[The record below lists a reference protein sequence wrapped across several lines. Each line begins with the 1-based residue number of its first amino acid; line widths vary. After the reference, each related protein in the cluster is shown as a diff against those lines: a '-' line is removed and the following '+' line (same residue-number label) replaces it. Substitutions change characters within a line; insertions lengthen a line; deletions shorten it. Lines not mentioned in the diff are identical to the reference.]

1 MKKLNFLNI
10 IRTSIVIIFGMLF
23 FGCKNQSEYTKV
35 LKRELGNKNEF
46 NDLIFDMKIGQSR
59 KDYFDICYKLNQ
71 KKLIVSGQRS
81 LNPELTL
88 KSKSSSAKGGNI
100 KMSFNG
106 IFNEKKIMRGM
117 EMRFYFT
124 GWSSWNKTLS
134 SDNLL
139 IQLKDTLMGWFPG
152 NEFFNVNF
160 ENNLSTE
167 VKIDGNRRI
176 LAYLVNSKDVAV
188 RIEDMSGKYD

>member
-10 IRTSIVIIFGMLF
+10 NRISIVIIFGMLF
-23 FGCKNQSEYTKV
+23 FGCKNQSEYIKV
-35 LKRELGNKNEF
+35 LNMELKNKNEF
-46 NDLIFDMKIGQSR
+46 NDLIFDMKIGQS
-59 KDYFDICYKLNQ
+59 KQDYFDICYKLNQ
-71 KKLIVSGQRS
+71 KKLIVSGERD
-81 LNPELTL
+81 LNPELIL
-88 KSKSSSAKGGNI
+88 KSKNELVKGSNI

-106 IFNEKKIMRGM
+106 IFNEEKIMRGV

-124 GWSSWNKTLS
+124 GWSSWNKDLS

-139 IQLKDTLMGWFPG
+139 VQLKDTLRNWFPG
-152 NEFFNVNF
+152 NDFFKVNF

-188 RIEDMSGKYD
+188 RIEDMSGGYD

>member
-1 MKKLNFLNI
+1 M
-10 IRTSIVIIFGMLF
+10 
-23 FGCKNQSEYTKV
+23 
-35 LKRELGNKNEF
+35 
-46 NDLIFDMKIGQSR
+46 
-59 KDYFDICYKLNQ
+59 
-71 KKLIVSGQRS
+71 
-81 LNPELTL
+81 NPELVL
-88 KSKSSSAKGGNI
+88 KPKNDLVKGSNI

-124 GWSSWNKTLS
+124 GRSSWNKDLS

-139 IQLKDTLMGWFPG
+139 IQLKDTLREWFPG
-152 NEFFNVNF
+152 NDFFKVNF
-160 ENNLSTE
+160 DNNLSTE

-176 LAYLVNSKDVAV
+176 LAYLANSKDVAV

>member
-1 MKKLNFLNI
+1 MKKLNFLYI
-10 IRTSIVIIFGMLF
+10 IRVCIVIIFGMHVL
-23 FGCKNQSEYTKV
+23 GCKNQSEYTKV
-35 LKRELGNKNEF
+35 LKRELENKNYF

-59 KDYFDICYKLNQ
+59 QDYFDICYKLNK
-71 KKLIVSGQRS
+71 KKLIVSGERS
-81 LNPELTL
+81 LNPELIL
-88 KSKSSSAKGGNI
+88 KSKNDLVKASNI

-124 GWSSWNKTLS
+124 GWSSWNKALS
-134 SDNLL
+134 SDSLL
-139 IQLKDTLMGWFPG
+139 FQLKDTLKEWFPG
-152 NEFFNVNF
+152 NDFFKVNF
-160 ENNLSTE
+160 NNNLSTE

>member
-10 IRTSIVIIFGMLF
+10 TRISIIIIFGLLV
-23 FGCKNQSEYTKV
+23 FGCKNQSQYTKV
-35 LKRELGNKNEF
+35 LKRELENKNEF

-59 KDYFDICYKLNQ
+59 QDYFDICYKLNK
-71 KKLIVSGQRS
+71 KKLIVSGERS
-81 LNPELTL
+81 LNPELIL
-88 KSKSSSAKGGNI
+88 KSKNDLVKASNI

-124 GWSSWNKTLS
+124 GWSSWNKDLS
-134 SDNLL
+134 SDSLL
-139 IQLKDTLMGWFPG
+139 FQLKDTLREWFPG
-152 NEFFNVNF
+152 NDFFKVNF
-160 ENNLSTE
+160 DNNLSTE

-176 LAYLVNSKDVAV
+176 LAYLLNSKDVAV